1 MTMAYSDKRRRF
13 LGAAAATA
21 AAFAG
26 PTSMALATGARRNK
40 QAQRDLALVN
50 GRIHTFDKHDTVVDS
65 LLIKDGRFAKVGGV
79 RDTGEADVVNLR
91 GRTVIPG
98 IIDNHVHFIRIGN
111 AAGYDE
117 RRLEIAFSVG
127 AAQSLIQ
134 ARAKSAPEG
143 EFVTALAGIARRQ
156 FAEGRFPTLAE
167 LDDAAPRHPVLIS
180 ETGAGQANSLGRDRL
195 RSLGVSVNDDGT
207 MPNHAP
213 AYTALAAFLTDE
225 GRKRQ
230 LLYAADYAL
239 EIGLTTVM
247 DMHGSTPGAG
257 FMDRITGHDFYLEL
271 LREGQLKIRTRV
283 FFPEQTDLTLLS
295 AILDNRWR
303 EFGGDLHKTVG
314 IGEWAPRGGATY
326 QEALR
331 RIGERRWLY
340 HQHLISTSEI
350 QAHLDAF
357 AAYRSANP
365 SLPSP
370 AELHWNL
377 GHVGDITEAQVR
389 QANDLGVGIAPHP
402 WRYLTANSGGP
413 NCRMILDIATVP
425 VGSGL
430 DGARVAPLNPWAGIY
445 FQTTGRNSGG
455 ALVAEAERI
464 TRTEALRMWCG
475 PQQGWFTKEDKLLGG
490 IGVGRFADLAV
501 LSADVFDGRAVPDEK
516 LRNMKSVLT
525 VVDGNIV
532 HNAGVLHVD
541 KRDGNDD
548 RDGRG
553 HGGHHDDDRDDRG
566 RGGRR

>member
-1 MTMAYSDKRRRF
+1 M
-13 LGAAAATA
+13 
-21 AAFAG
+21 
-26 PTSMALATGARRNK
+26 
-40 QAQRDLALVN
+40 
-50 GRIHTFDKHDTVVDS
+50 
-65 LLIKDGRFAKVGGV
+65 
-79 RDTGEADVVNLR
+79 
-91 GRTVIPG
+91 
-98 IIDNHVHFIRIGN
+98 
-111 AAGYDE
+111 
-117 RRLEIAFSVG
+117 
-127 AAQSLIQ
+127 
-134 ARAKSAPEG
+134 
-143 EFVTALAGIARRQ
+143 
-156 FAEGRFPTLAE
+156 
-167 LDDAAPRHPVLIS
+167 LIS

-455 ALVAEAERI
+455 ALVAEADRIYAYRSTAHVVRAAAGLVHQGGQAARRHRGRTLRRPRSVER
-464 TRTEALRMWCG
+464 RCFRRASGPGREAA
-475 PQQGWFTKEDKLLGG
+475 QHELL
-490 IGVGRFADLAV
+490 
-501 LSADVFDGRAVPDEK
+501 
-516 LRNMKSVLT
+516 VLT
-525 VVDGNIV
+525 VVGGDIV
-532 HNAGVLHVD
+532 HDTGALG
-541 KRDGNDD
+541 
-548 RDGRG
+548 
-553 HGGHHDDDRDDRG
+553 
-566 RGGRR
+566 